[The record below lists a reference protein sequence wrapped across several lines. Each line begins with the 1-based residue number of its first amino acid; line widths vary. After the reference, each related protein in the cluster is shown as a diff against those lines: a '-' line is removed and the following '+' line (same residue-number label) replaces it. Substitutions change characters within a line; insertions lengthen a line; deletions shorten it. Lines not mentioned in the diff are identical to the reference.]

1 MACLVGAVAGLVPGL
16 SFTAPFQGLY
26 LIQMSVISDDAGP
39 LRVHK
44 IEPDSTA
51 ARSGFRT
58 GDELLDAGS
67 FDEAIAAFEALQPG
81 ERRVFRVR
89 NDDQPRTV
97 EAIGQTPQLAAVWY
111 KTLWHPIAGG
121 LSLGLALLVFATTP
135 ADPPPPWRAIV
146 VGIVGFG
153 LAAGFAIAWPMES
166 VFIPV
171 RVWQRFTMG
180 GGANWYFGQTI
191 LGLAAG
197 LMLAVLAAFE
207 VRGRRKSPSGSP

>member
-1 MACLVGAVAGLVPGL
+1 MLGVVAGLVPGL

-26 LIQMSVISDDAGP
+26 LAQMSVVGEDAGP

-67 FDEAIAAFEALQPG
+67 FDEAIAEFEALQPG

-97 EAIGQTPQLAAVWY
+97 EAVGQTPQLAAVWY
-111 KTLWHPIAGG
+111 KTFWHPIAGG
-121 LSLGLALLVFATTP
+121 LFLGLALLVFATTP
-135 ADPPPPWRAIV
+135 ADPPPPWRSIV

-180 GGANWYFGQTI
+180 GGAEWYFEQTI

-197 LMLAVLAAFE
+197 LALAVFAAIE
-207 VRGRRKSPSGSP
+207 TRCRLTSSGSPP